1 MIPDNASRPRILI
14 VEDEV
19 IIAME
24 IQVRLENAGFA
35 VCGLTTSGEK
45 AILLA
50 REKNPD
56 LILMDITLKGPLDG
70 METAGRI
77 QAEKSIPTIFLSATD
92 NQAVLHEIREHRLG
106 LSLAKPFK
114 EADLI
119 AAIRVALGG

>member
-1 MIPDNASRPRILI
+1 MMTDDVFRPRILI
-14 VEDEV
+14 VEDEA

-35 VCGLTTSGEK
+35 VCGLASSGEK

-50 REKNPD
+50 REKHPD
-56 LILMDITLKGPLDG
+56 LILMDITLKGPMDG
-70 METAGRI
+70 LETAGRI
-77 QAEKSIPTIFLSATD
+77 QAEKSVPVVFLSASD
-92 NQAVLHEIREHRLG
+92 NQAMLCQIRERRLG
-106 LSLAKPFK
+106 LNLAKPFK

>member
-1 MIPDNASRPRILI
+1 MTENDARPRILI
-14 VEDEV
+14 VEDEI

-24 IQVRLENAGFA
+24 IQVRLESAGFA
-35 VCGLTTSGEK
+35 VCGLTSSGEK

-70 METAGRI
+70 LETAGRI
-77 QAEKSIPTIFLSATD
+77 QAEKSVPVIFLSATD
-92 NQAVLHEIREHRLG
+92 NQAVLRRIREHRPG
-106 LSLAKPFK
+106 ISLAKPFG

>member
-1 MIPDNASRPRILI
+1 MTENAARPRILI

-35 VCGLTTSGEK
+35 VCGLTSSGEK

-50 REKNPD
+50 RENNPD
-56 LILMDITLKGPLDG
+56 LILMDITLKGPMDG
-70 METAGRI
+70 LETAGRI
-77 QAEKSIPTIFLSATD
+77 QAEKSVPVIFLSATD
-92 NQAVLHEIREHRLG
+92 NQAVLRRIREYRPG
-106 LSLAKPFK
+106 ISLAKPFR

-119 AAIRVALGG
+119 AAIRVALGD

>member
-1 MIPDNASRPRILI
+1 MTENDARPRILI
-14 VEDEV
+14 VEDEI

-24 IQVRLENAGFA
+24 IQVRLESAGFA
-35 VCGLTTSGEK
+35 VCGLTSSGEK

-70 METAGRI
+70 LETAGRI
-77 QAEKSIPTIFLSATD
+77 QAEKSIPVIFLSATD
-92 NQAVLHEIREHRLG
+92 NQAVLRRIRDYRPG
-106 LSLAKPFK
+106 LSLGKPFG

>member
-1 MIPDNASRPRILI
+1 MTENAARPRLLI
-14 VEDEV
+14 VEDEI

-24 IQVRLENAGFA
+24 IQVRLESAGFA
-35 VCGLTTSGEK
+35 VCGLASSGEK

-70 METAGRI
+70 LETAGRI
-77 QAEKSIPTIFLSATD
+77 QAEKSVPVIFLSATD
-92 NQAVLHEIREHRLG
+92 NQAVLRRIREYRPG
-106 LSLAKPFK
+106 ISLSKPFG